1 MSRFAIK
8 NWCPGALR
16 PMLSGDGLVVRI
28 RPHGSALS
36 PAQAAGIANA
46 AAKHGNGLINLTS
59 RANLQLRG
67 VDPSCHDELLADL
80 ATLVLIDRDVAAE
93 TRRNIIVTPLRCA
106 RHGPET
112 IELAAALEEVLDH
125 APDLPSKFGFAID
138 TGEAPVLAE
147 VSADVRLERT
157 ACGQLIVRA
166 DGAPCGSTVTRSEAP
181 NAVLALASW
190 FAESGG
196 VQEGRGRMAR
206 HLANGS
212 RPSNAQDWNALPAT
226 SVATPAPG
234 PHDEGF
240 FVAAEFGQ
248 LHAETLGKFAAM
260 GREIRVTPWRM
271 LFLSGISD
279 VPDAEGLITKADD
292 PRLNT
297 TACIGAPGCL
307 QAHAQTRELARAL
320 APHVPKGSHLHV
332 SGCAKGCA
340 HPAPATVTLC
350 ATREGFD
357 LIKNGRACDRS
368 HRGNLIEEEI
378 LLLPHSLFEAS

>member
-1 MSRFAIK
+1 MSRFEIK

-36 PAQAAGIANA
+36 PAQAAGIAKA
-46 AAKHGNGLINLTS
+46 AAKHGNGLIDLTS

-67 VDPSCHDELLADL
+67 VDPSSHGELLSDL
-80 ATLVLIDRDVAAE
+80 ATLALIDRNVTAE
-93 TRRNIIVTPLRCA
+93 TRRNIIVTPFRCE

-112 IELAAALEEVLDH
+112 SELASALEEVLDR

-138 TGEAPVLAE
+138 TGKAPVLPE
-147 VSADVRLERT
+147 VSADIRLERT

-166 DGAPCGSTVTRSEAP
+166 DGAPLGSFVARSEAP
-181 NAVLALASW
+181 EAALALASW

-196 VQEGRGRMAR
+196 VQEGRGRMAN
-206 HLANGS
+206 HLANGP
-212 RPSNAQDWNALPAT
+212 RPSNAQDWNALPAAST
-226 SVATPAPG
+226 PTPAPG
-234 PHDEGF
+234 LHDEGF
-240 FVAAEFGQ
+240 FVAAEHGQ
-248 LHAETLGKFAAM
+248 FHAETLGKFAEM
-260 GREIRVTPWRM
+260 GREIRLTPWRM
-271 LFLSGISD
+271 LFLHGISD

-297 TACIGAPGCL
+297 TACTGAPGCL

-340 HPAPATVTLC
+340 HPTPATVTLC

-357 LIKNGRACDRS
+357 LIQNGRACDRA
-368 HRGNLIEEEI
+368 HRANLTEEEI

>member
-1 MSRFAIK
+1 MSRFEIK

-46 AAKHGNGLINLTS
+46 ATKHGNGLIDLTS

-67 VDPSCHDELLADL
+67 VDPSSHDELLADL

-93 TRRNIIVTPLRCA
+93 TRRNIIVTPLRCE

-271 LFLSGISD
+271 LFLSDISD

-292 PRLNT
+292 LRLNT
-297 TACIGAPGCL
+297 TACTGAPGCL

-332 SGCAKGCA
+332 SGCSKGCA

-368 HRGNLIEEEI
+368 HRGNLIEKEI